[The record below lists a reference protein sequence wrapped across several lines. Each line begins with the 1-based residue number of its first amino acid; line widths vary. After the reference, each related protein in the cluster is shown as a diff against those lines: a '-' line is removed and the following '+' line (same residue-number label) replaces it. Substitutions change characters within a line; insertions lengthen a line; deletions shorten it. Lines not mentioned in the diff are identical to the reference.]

1 MGDNFTVE
9 LTPKE
14 FAMVTECIEYI
25 SANERR
31 FDEENENILKSIAEK
46 FHAEYYEEC
55 NISDSDN
62 NLKISFQ

>member
-1 MGDNFTVE
+1 
-9 LTPKE
+9 
-14 FAMVTECIEYI
+14 MVTECIEYI

-31 FDEENENILKSIAEK
+31 FDEDGENILKSIAEK

-55 NISDSDN
+55 NITDSDN

>member
-1 MGDNFTVE
+1 MNEENFTVE

-31 FDEENENILKSIAEK
+31 FDEENENILKSIADK

-55 NISDSDN
+55 N
-62 NLKISFQ
+62 LKGE